1 MSKHNKTSKFIFDS
15 DKEFILETLEPRM
28 LLSADGLLPPDVLDS
43 IQEDTAIVEELV
55 ADESLLA
62 ATHFQ
67 LKEEDGQ
74 IQILD
79 TRDLSD
85 VPVIMPDAREQLIAE
100 HSLDAQPPET
110 QITEAQNPAQ
120 PLSEISHQ
128 QGIQIS
134 EIVLIDARVENVDQL
149 LTGLADNS
157 PSTDSSKLPADQPSV
172 GPQSSLTEDSSQV
185 PDRNSDWLVIDLS
198 VENTDRTP
206 SLEDGQ
212 RIAYIVDAQQDG
224 IDQISDILS
233 RYSDV
238 DSIHLFS
245 HASSGALLF
254 GAGRITTG
262 ILQQKS
268 EKIQNWGNAL
278 SENGD
283 ILLYGCNIAAGENG
297 EQLVNELA
305 RLTRADVAASNDETG
320 IQTSGGDWDLE
331 YRIGNIEQTLQAA
344 DYQDILVDTSVA
356 GVARVESSDFI
367 SGQDNYIEL
376 DKTITTLDL
385 SDLNS
390 SLTVSVLANGSIN
403 IDNAGK
409 TTKFMRTGNADLEN
423 LVLGAAQNTLIFN
436 DRASLSGELSISS
449 ANANTATLY
458 LQYQGSDGAGSYV
471 GMNTDTISLP
481 RIGTVSN
488 SIKNIIQQID
498 TGNSNDTFDGS
509 TAADIFNGGKGND
522 WLYGGAGNDSLNGG
536 DGDDFLRGNEG
547 ENSLTGGSGDDTYI
561 FDFNSTANDVVN
573 HVFENINAGNDTLDF
588 SRVESDLDFTIDQ
601 NGISATAS
609 TVLNSSVSAAD
620 RNLNGPVYLDI
631 PVSQIPIVNNAVLI
645 NADIQSSFYVDI
657 NGNNNPEKITVS
669 LSQNE
674 LDEEIAKLSQNT
686 PTGDIDG
693 LSFSAIAGQLW
704 LNYTGGDVAFWNT
717 DKNSAVS
724 NISNPERELKQGST
738 GSVNMLLAD
747 KIPFPESGTATATAK
762 EQTITIA
769 LGNYRN
775 LSGSINEAAL
785 VEVTLFKGDKTFTG
799 SAASIKNAWLK
810 DIDDAF
816 SAAISGSELL
826 LDDTQI
832 QQIAIDLWQQKLV
845 NEIQTIFS
853 VNNQPA
859 VNVQLVQNNSTTRLQ
874 LDIEDVSELAISNNS
889 FGEFTTN
896 RNFTLNS
903 VKNIEV
909 IKSQINDQ
917 VSSNYIVKNISQSL
931 AIINQSDEIKSHL
944 DFSAITDDLTYIIND
959 NGQLRVEPDGTDFI
973 ISAQGIADLTLGKGK
988 NTLIFSAQGQLP
1000 GIINTSDDLSATYVL
1015 KIASDFQADKIYIN
1029 NSSASATFSNKELA
1043 SKSLEFEGTGSA
1055 SPRFFDPVSFEEIL
1069 IETGFKGQAYIQDG
1083 TNTHSAVLT
1092 SGLGNDQIIVKGN
1105 QSSIINAGGG
1115 DDFILGNSAS
1125 NMLSGGSGNDRLIG
1139 GQDKDTLKG
1148 DAGNDILSGG
1158 KGDDILAGNTG
1169 NDRLNGGDGNDILS
1183 GGDGN
1188 DLYQFNGTW
1197 GQDVIIETKGQGDE
1211 DTIDFSRI
1219 TESMIH
1225 VISDNNYKAGT
1236 GTDNVLA
1243 KQNTLTG
1250 SKRSGGSVTADFDAN
1265 ANTVE
1270 VKDKRFN
1277 YIETIKASAAN
1288 NRFYFGNDWGPDAKW
1303 NAFAAQAV
1311 PFGNRI
1317 PFLNTDR
1324 TLTIDTR
1331 IVTQNGFDLLLDFR
1345 AVTDELKFTFS
1356 KEKDGSTSLTV
1367 VKPNSIELP
1376 LMQMDALAE
1385 VELNEIKFTHVDSNT
1400 TIYGGREKNTF
1411 ALDGDAEF
1419 AGTLIGGSG
1428 IRSSI
1433 LVDGVKGTI
1442 ENISSLLGGS
1452 LPDFFV
1458 SNTIDY
1464 TDTGISLRKVNLIS
1478 SSNGVEVASLDNS
1491 HETQTL
1497 TSTIGN
1503 SNFNLFYQGLKIGTF
1518 NADST
1523 AQTIKDAL
1531 TSELSGKTINVS
1543 KTTQN
1548 SEVKWQIVFDKTE
1561 FDDNKIAELTVRSS
1575 EYTQSLSGFSG
1586 KVMNIDNINYGAGAN
1601 LLIGSNIGIGKD
1613 TLDSVLNAKQNGT
1626 SMSQA
1631 AGELASSV
1639 WDNLAGG
1646 SLMGANTF
1654 NIGGNY
1660 IKKLLLGKTGISDK
1674 LEDSAFA
1681 SGMLEAML
1689 APWIDGTVSPGVNI
1703 LSGATGGDTYK
1714 FEGIWGAAAVLE
1726 LPDLKNGSGQALIP
1740 EGYDTFDFSAVNSDL
1755 TIEVIKLDS
1764 GNLLA
1769 WADKLDKIRVALAG
1783 KLGMSA
1789 SAIDIPDLSVGMNL
1803 VVATDTAL
1811 QDLLN
1816 GYTLDTVD
1824 FSQILPD
1831 WLSGNIAIGLDI
1843 ENIVTGAG
1851 NTTVKFVGD
1860 ASLQGTLTKGNG
1872 DLTLDYSEYS
1882 GTAKTEPDAGISF
1895 QMLPEVT
1902 IIPSFDLPGFTVS
1915 DITYPGIGFNFG
1927 QASAIEGNRLMGLTQ
1942 WTGFLEDWST
1952 QWQLSNDFLNLNI
1965 NSLDASDIAIT
1976 EFTSLTGSS
1985 QNDNFIGNDG
1995 NNTFDLS
2002 AGGYDI
2008 VNGGSQADNGYD
2020 SVKLAYS
2027 NQGVIAD
2034 LESGSVYNSDFTS
2047 LISPASINI
2056 TAEHS
2061 DNRIQNI
2068 ESNADLGVFTLSY
2081 NGTTSNPLAFNATA
2095 KQMQDELR
2103 RITGFEELKVYG
2115 SGTTIEPWQ
2124 VIFSD
2129 TAGDSYALLSAAAD
2143 NITLASTKNHGD
2155 ISFGLYQLDVSGLT
2169 NTAQLTD
2176 IEAVEGGQNNDLLFG
2191 SQVNNQFSFS
2201 SGWGQDI
2208 VINDPDAGNNV
2219 IQFLDLSDTEKNNLQ
2234 VSHYAGIDVYWLE
2247 DSKGDLNS
2255 VIALNTQGLAPDDK
2269 DNPDFNLASNWAVSA
2284 VGTSQQVLKN
2294 VIGKLQAE
2302 SMGSKTPAVITD
2314 SVISAV
2320 FDRAKAL
2327 WSEIDPNNNYND
2339 LSVVT
2344 KHLDGNQLAYLDTD
2358 SKTIYIDTTAAGHG
2372 WFVDINNPPTDDT
2385 IDMLT
2390 VLTHEI
2396 GHALGLE
2403 HSSSDESLMNSTL
2416 STGVRIVNI
2425 ADLLANAQ
2433 LSDSQKILNGL
2444 TELGSWSANLGKQIQ
2459 DELNRAGLPFVG
2471 NSISLPELDDLNTK
2485 VTDAV
2490 NSLKDKVKNYFDST
2504 ATPDIDQLQS
2514 ELHAKGINAVRSA
2527 ASSQA
2532 FTVQLDVSSFN
2543 DAVDLDFNNWSV
2555 DSLPVDLGF
2564 SVTGDPINISGGLLF
2579 NFDFGIDD
2587 NGNFFVA
2594 DPLLDLSLSV
2604 GDDLY
2609 QADVINGSGSGSG
2622 SYTVQGKISDVLKA
2636 GDSVQIVDDNADLV
2650 YTTINSISYDNS
2662 SGISTISFNEIPA
2675 GAEDGEIISFRKT
2688 LDMSLDMGIVG
2699 LSVENAYIDFD
2710 AGMSLGYQG
2719 RLDSSALKND
2729 NGSLAGLP
2737 QLDTRFEYDMQLPV
2751 QASGALAGIMEGK
2764 GLITAASD
2772 RLGDNLSFSQLVAAI
2787 PKSIEI
2793 AGLGDIFQIS
2803 TVSLDMLLDALQA
2816 ILDNLEN
2823 GGLDKN
2829 IPVLN
2834 VSANDILGDG
2844 TTDFVSAFNQA
2855 ITDARSAGTLDEV
2868 TNTINNQLGSF
2879 LGLAADS
2886 KPFSLSWQDSTLSAD
2901 FNLDWVLDEQWAM
2914 DIDLAQ
2920 YDTTGTLDQLNLSA
2934 STDALLNL
2942 DALASVNFGV
2952 GLDISDITD
2961 IKSYITDDT
2970 GIDMSLTAAAD
2981 DIDMLLG
2988 FDYDPLKIGVQV
3000 VDGQALI
3007 ELFLDVGLNDIE
3019 GDRYTI
3025 NNLSTNYIIVQAG
3038 GDVLID
3044 LPMYF
3049 PVKSMPLGGSEQDR
3063 DGDGIADNSLYMD
3076 MGLFFDEG
3084 DFDYSRPNI
3093 NLPDLSFDFNLFNT
3107 LYGLINNPG
3116 NVLYSLESLFDQIDK
3131 LAANIDKIK
3140 LPLIGGEAF
3149 DDLAEQLF
3157 ALRTT
3162 VLGEQDSN
3170 GKYISGIGQALE
3182 DADVQNESVMD
3193 IVRTALYEGLRTIN
3207 SDLFS
3212 FVVPELDEFG
3222 AYQYETNGQ
3231 LKTHLPANA
3240 DDIQLLLTDN
3250 GQFSFNLMFG
3260 GVLVDSDLP
3269 LDFSAGVP
3277 GFSLSSENAQLET
3290 DISYLMGLGF
3300 GFDALAESVF
3310 LDTSGITA
3318 SGEEISLDISAV
3330 LAQGS
3335 KFTGELGFLQMKMQD
3350 VSTDG
3355 SGLFGHLGI
3364 DLDAGGDGRW
3374 TIGETLDIAALAS
3387 LTAEADIKANVDTSI
3402 GDVLPEI
3409 ATTIRYDQILAD
3421 ISLSAAGNA
3430 FNFGLPTIV
3439 LEDVTLSM
3447 GNLVDKI
3454 LKPVVETIGE
3464 IVDPLTPLV
3473 DLLTMEIDIGVDKFQ
3488 LIDLAYLRLPFK
3500 VVDTAKKVLSI
3511 IKETTEFVKMVR
3523 GLSVDGGINFGD
3535 FTLSDSVLENEGEAG
3550 QVKANDVAGAQ
3561 PVTNSQDKASLNRLT
3576 SGPDQK
3582 GLKDKNGERNF
3593 KIPVLEDPASVL
3605 NLLLGKGDVD
3615 LFWYDLPDLQLDFN
3629 YSKSVP
3635 IFPGLNGIFGGNIG
3649 ASTNFDFAFDTRG
3662 LREWSDNDFAIDK
3675 SHQVFNGFYLDD
3687 HGFENSGT
3695 DLPEASVYA
3704 GISAGLSLG
3713 VAGLVEAGIE
3723 AGINADIDF
3732 DLNDKLTEANS
3743 AGELI
3748 GDGKLYGDEITDRL
3762 ADEWYCLFDTHGEL
3776 TAFVEAFLWVG
3787 VDVGFTEI
3795 TIFEERERFVDELLA
3810 EFNFECVK
3818 PAVDDIAELNNGTL
3832 NLRYEGGQGVSE
3844 AHKYRIEGVKV
3855 NSELTTVGLLKQ
3867 GFFDPDVYNSA
3878 ELGVLNNTLQALRD
3892 DPSASDAIIV
3902 STGVRVE
3909 VFDARNVNKIVTSG
3923 TAKADSYKLAG
3934 LDGLVTAIDLTTG
3947 DGEDYIRLNS
3957 GISGADPMT
3966 VKVSAG
3972 DGDDR
3977 IEMDSRSKAAFVLFG
3992 GSGNDTIKLIN
4003 DSDAYLSA
4011 EIHGGS
4017 GEDVLF
4023 GGVNND
4029 VIYGDADPDTIL
4041 GYDGDDTIYGGDEVV
4056 AYYTA
4061 VDGEQRPVIYYQA
4074 DGSPFSFY
4082 NDKGRPVDASGNA
4095 ITLTDSNHIIKAR
4108 LGDLVDAGQ
4117 GNDTIFGGKGVDQ
4130 LYGGAGNYSDTIYG
4144 QDGTDILKL
4153 AGSGTVYGGK
4163 DSDQIILTDPDALLT
4178 GSLTIDGEGGSNTLI
4193 AQLSGASQ
4201 NLFISGN
4208 SSLTYQDKGQSYE
4221 ALSIKAGSKTH
4232 NLLNVNRISIDAGDG
4247 ADKLNIASLLNTE
4260 VADVKIDL
4268 GSVQAREWQPA
4279 RNGDGEQLTVAI
4291 DYPLKDGQRLAA
4303 EGVFDFEQDGFYQ
4316 LELQPD
4322 GKYLYNADGSPEL
4335 TVLQNDIKTQIK
4347 QQLQTAQFLIPTG
4360 NNIKKYQLNGSAL
4373 LLSGT
4378 DQETYIKTRIES
4390 LDNINTVQ
4398 VTQVDG
4404 GYRVNIMDAETDA
4417 QGFYPVIELTT
4428 ISTRIQDNDW
4438 TVLRESD
4445 AAKGYGKLDFTTDN
4459 AQESIKFS
4467 MGDISFSMQINTMTT
4482 AGLQEQLAK
4491 VLGLTDVSVNQDNQ
4505 LWSIFYTG
4513 DKPQK
4518 LNVTTMQYQVDTYQG
4533 AQSMIVVEP
4542 NMDSFILQ
4550 HNGHSAL
4557 VNNAQ
4562 DDNQLFDNVQTALA
4576 ELSIDA
4582 NISLSATGNGN
4593 RILTLTINNAATDIS
4608 GLYKNIQ
4615 VNKQLSL
4622 QGQTV
4627 QAWSGSLK
4635 EDNTAGSTVV
4645 YAQKT
4650 AVLETLTDVLEQ
4662 RPVYEADENGNMQA
4676 TGESAWFK
4684 VGMITPDHYQDTLTI
4699 SGTVDNDQ
4707 FTLSHLRNDAG
4718 TPDDTSDDFNE
4729 WQTLSVKQTNEDGSK
4744 GVSFTVR
4751 GIDLSD
4757 ADPQNSAD
4765 IINIRADQG
4774 NDKIDASGIQER
4786 LVDKLTLDGGA
4797 GDDRIIGSRFAE
4809 TIDGGSGDD
4818 VITGDG
4824 GVDVFFDSSGYDT
4837 LIEQRDLNFELTDNR
4852 LRISGIIVSQDPVT
4866 GAETL
4871 TPIDEDEN
4879 IKHLFESVYLTGG
4892 SGNNLFRIHEFTETA
4907 VLDGSEGADTYIM
4920 QLSGIPDGQSVV
4932 SINDNGT
4939 GNQVDEVVIWGDEN
4953 NDFFQL
4959 DVDKQNNLGI
4969 VTRTLKENAGTLF
4982 DRVDLDELKK
4992 GGDQPEARASN
5003 SDLFQGIDDYQRVI
5017 YNTEIENLVLH
5028 GAEGN
5033 DMFVSDYTLSA
5044 MSIYGDE
5051 GNDDFIIGRVLK
5063 TIQTEI
5069 DGRTITVVDG
5079 ADGISDGVSYN
5090 TRIFGGTGND
5100 YFEVNHNT
5108 GILDLFGESGNDWF
5122 FLKTLLQKNG
5132 SEVSSTDEKAETINI
5147 SGSYDQAGKVRNE
5160 SDVLISYV
5168 NNNRVNISGGSGFDT
5183 LVLGGTA
5190 LSDTVYIYEAAGLFR
5205 LYIVSEDL
5213 GTGRI
5218 LEGLDNVENVAVLT
5232 GQGDDTVYLYGLP
5245 EDVSLTLNLG
5255 LGDDIVYVGGEEQ
5268 RFSVSYP
5275 ASSYT
5280 EVVEH
5285 SYYDLQIDPLN
5296 MPEFAYDPIVIKPQ
5310 NLGHLKANDR
5320 KLKDFYE
5327 YLFGGSI
5334 ADDTVISE
5342 EHKKL
5347 LTYNILNSMRL
5358 FARGMIQENEENH
5371 SQQWQLNNLYT
5382 AEDKVDSSGNQ
5393 AAINLYN
5400 NYFQNTVE
5408 PFYNVVDPYL
5418 PPSYQEFSWS
5428 VNWLNYVWRWTTPLD
5443 IKTDFYSRDAAT
5455 LLDGVKW
5462 SPEFLLNLAP
5472 PSFSGNDNGGFAHLQ
5487 KSFNHYLMNGIRAAL
5502 QGKALT
5508 VAGGYVPDMF
5518 INDVDQTSSRVDAAA
5533 FNFGPDSDK
5542 SYLNWID
5549 SLSDAQYNQKSWYKA
5564 IDLLFAINGEDDL
5577 REDAI
5582 VEHYAT
5588 RSATSKFAYRFE
5600 LPGLQSS
5607 ERIMPETHDL
5617 SAIAGFVEITDSVGG
5632 SDTLVINAQNDTAQT
5647 YELDQQFLLSG
5658 DYNYNPSVVSQLSET
5673 EQDVLIETLETINVT
5688 TNPGVLNK
5696 MLDNQVDNLEVT
5708 LQLERQVGNTFANID
5723 EVRNYLN
5730 NNNYKNNITLK
5741 VYQPE
5746 SINFASIKAEYKYS
5760 ADIYDTGSES
5770 YQLWDAFVQ
5779 AGGEK
5784 STPLNNPSGKKLR
5797 QIDVSYLKEGS
5808 LQSASIRLEDYKG
5821 QSALGDEEKIKA
5833 AAQQLLDSLNDGYYT
5848 LPFYGVDANGSK
5860 ILEAMAINRLSGMDS
5875 VEQYSLLE
5883 NGVYITPDNWSA
5895 YYQAI
5900 MGTGADIPQFNELSI
5915 DNLIRNGLNQV
5926 AVSDAQ
5932 LPIQEGLIFTTTKS
5946 GLPEEVYIQAV
5957 YNEMGIAEQY
5967 QLFTEYSKTVNVK
5980 SDFVTGRDND
5990 NYDYYDVI
5998 FGGTESGL
6006 WTKGIEKIEINTGS
6020 EDDLLTVKAP
6030 SMIKNV
6036 TVDTGAGTDN
6046 VNFDLS
6052 QLTDRSQVDFSTKS
6066 TSVSQL
6072 LDSQFTQYQITDS
6085 GTEQAVQNELHLEL
6099 LSHETLYVDTGSGD
6113 DIANI
6118 TATLAG
6124 TLVYLDTGNA
6134 DDSIYVSSQADRSA
6148 QNLISGSDARL
6159 LGGDLDGIEGGLFIN
6174 ASAGNNQLLISDLE
6188 ETNAESIIM
6197 RQDNK
6202 DILVQGLAP
6211 AEIRY
6216 RADQGNYTSGLGL
6229 AFGQNSDSA
6238 EINAIF
6244 NGAGTQTFIYAG
6256 RGDDQITTGNLSADL
6271 DALLTIEGEQGNDFI
6286 NAYRSSLGL
6295 TLRGN
6300 EDDDYILGGQNN
6312 DLIEAGQ
6319 GNNKII
6325 GNAGDDTIFSGDG
6338 TDQIIG
6344 DEGQINTDA
6353 SGQLTSLLAIKTSI
6367 AGNDVIITG
6376 SGNKQIIGGS
6386 GADTITT
6393 GSGVHE
6399 ILGDNGHLLYDTGL
6413 IQQLLASGNIGADD
6427 TIISSGGTAFVA
6439 GGTGSDQIQ
6448 TGAGNDV
6455 VLGDNGQLKFTNGQR
6470 VYAQTGPVREGGN
6483 DSIVS
6488 GAGDD
6493 WVLGGSGNDQIS
6505 AGAGGDA
6512 LIGDQGKIVFNGA
6525 HIQIQNNPSD
6535 TAGNDQI
6542 DGADGNDII
6551 LGGLGND
6558 SLIGGSG
6565 NDAIIGDLGYFEL
6578 DSTDSGIDNALLTQ
6592 AVTGSTVAGGNDTLR
6607 GNSGNDILLGGM
6619 GNDHLY
6625 GGTGNDALIGDQGLY
6640 KSDGF
6645 NRLYRT
6651 LDPFQGGADSLYTL
6665 DGGLNIVLGGAGND
6679 HMWINL
6685 ANDIAIGEYGLVRFA
6700 GDELVQLNKAA
6711 RGGID
6716 LIGSTLYDLISA
6728 TPLTGS
6734 AHAFGAQ
6741 GVIIRQRTG
6750 ADDSQPV
6757 AEESQ
6762 TLSQSLLI
6770 AQDDID
6776 AAEAFNRMLEREPAA
6791 ADEHECSDDDEQCV
6805 KDKQQELLQEK
6816 QQNNEPADE
6825 SPENNRPPL
6834 KDLNTAR
6841 IDDNRNSE
6849 HNSTD
6854 TAQLM
6859 GALFGFG
6866 SVARTVRTV
6875 TGKVARADLETL
6887 KQNQRKQK
6895 FQSWN

>member
-15 DKEFILETLEPRM
+15 DKEFVLETLEPRM

-43 IQEDTAIVEELV
+43 IQEDTTIVEELV

-62 ATHFQ
+62 STYFQ

-79 TRDLSD
+79 TQDLSD
-85 VPVIMPDAREQLIAE
+85 VPVITPDAREQLIEE
-100 HSLDAQPPET
+100 HSLDAQPSET
-110 QITEAQNPAQ
+110 QITEPQNPAQ
-120 PLSEISHQ
+120 PLSEVFNQ
-128 QGIQIS
+128 QRIQTS
-134 EIVLIDARVENVDQL
+134 EIIIIDARVENVDQL
-149 LTGLADNS
+149 LTGLTGNS
-157 PSTDSSKLPADQPSV
+157 PSTDSSTLSADKQSV
-172 GPQSSLTEDSSQV
+172 GPHLSLTEASPKNSQS
-185 PDRNSDWLVIDLS
+185 NSDWLIIDLS
-198 VENTDRTP
+198 IENTDITP

-254 GAGRITTG
+254 GAGRITSSV
-262 ILQQKS
+262 LQQESRKV
-268 EKIQNWGNAL
+268 QNWGNAL

-283 ILLYGCNIAAGENG
+283 ILLYGCSIAEGEKG
-297 EQLVNELA
+297 EQLVDELA
-305 RLTRADVAASNDETG
+305 ILTRADVAASNDETG
-320 IQTSGGDWDLE
+320 IQTLGGDWDLE
-331 YRIGNIEQTLQAA
+331 YRNGNIERTLQAA

-367 SGQDNYIEL
+367 SGQVNFIEL

-385 SDLNS
+385 SDLNT
-390 SLTVSVLANGSIN
+390 SLTISVLANGSIN
-403 IDNAGK
+403 VDNAGK
-409 TTKFMRTGNADLEN
+409 ITNFMRTGNGELEN

-449 ANANTATLY
+449 ANADTATLY
-458 LQYQGSDGAGSYV
+458 LQYEGSDGAGSYV
-471 GMNTDTISLP
+471 GMKTDKISLP
-481 RIGTVSN
+481 RIGSVGS

-498 TGNSNDTFDGS
+498 TGNSNDAFDGS
-509 TAADIFNGGKGND
+509 MAADIFNGGKGND

-561 FDFNSTANDVVN
+561 FDFNSSDNDVVN
-573 HVFENINAGNDTLDF
+573 NVFENINAGNDTLDF

-609 TVLNSSVSAAD
+609 TVLNSTVSAAD

-747 KIPFPESGTATATAK
+747 KIPFPDSGTAK

-845 NEIQTIFS
+845 NELQTTFII
-853 VNNQPA
+853 NNQSA
-859 VNVQLVQNNSTTRLQ
+859 VNVQLVKNNSTTRLQ
-874 LDIEDVSELAISNNS
+874 LDIEDVSELAISNNT

-896 RNFTLNS
+896 KNFTLNS
-903 VKNIEV
+903 VKNVEV

-1055 SPRFFDPVSFEEIL
+1055 SPRFSDPVSFEEIL

-1092 SGLGNDQIIVKGN
+1092 SGLGNDQIFVKGN
-1105 QSSIINAGGG
+1105 QTSIINAGGG
-1115 DDFILGNSAS
+1115 DDFILGNTAS
-1125 NMLSGGSGNDRLIG
+1125 NMLSGGSGNDRLVG
-1139 GQDKDTLKG
+1139 GQDNDTLKG

-1158 KGDDILAGNTG
+1158 DGDDILEGNAG
-1169 NDRLNGGDGNDILS
+1169 NDRLNGGVGNDILS

-1188 DLYQFNGTW
+1188 DLYQFNGAW
-1197 GQDVIIETKGQGDE
+1197 GQDVITETKGQGDE

-1219 TESMIH
+1219 AESMIH

-1270 VKDKRFN
+1270 VKDKQFN

-1288 NRFYFGNDWGPDAKW
+1288 NQFYFGNDWGPDAKW

-1324 TLTIDTR
+1324 TLTIDTK
-1331 IVTQNGFDLLLDFR
+1331 IVTENGFDLLLDFR

-1376 LMQMDALAE
+1376 LMQMDALAK
-1385 VELNEIKFTHVDSNT
+1385 VDLNKIKFTHVDSNT
-1400 TIYGGREKNTF
+1400 IIYGGREKNTF

-1681 SGMLEAML
+1681 SSMLEAML

-1769 WADKLDKIRVALAG
+1769 WADKLDKIRVALAD

-1789 SAIDIPDLSVGMNL
+1789 SAIDIPDLSVGMNI

-1860 ASLQGTLTKGNG
+1860 ASLQGTLTKGDG

-1942 WTGFLEDWST
+1942 WTGFLEDWSA

-1965 NSLDASDIAIT
+1965 NSLNASDIAIT
-1976 EFTSLTGSS
+1976 EFSSVIGSS
-1985 QNDNFIGNDG
+1985 QDDNFNGNEG
-1995 NNTFDLS
+1995 NNFFDLS

-2008 VNGGSQADNGYD
+2008 VNGGSQDDNGYD

-2027 NQGVIAD
+2027 NKGVIAD
-2034 LESGSVYNSDFTS
+2034 LESGSVYHSDFTS

-2056 TAEHS
+2056 TADNS

-2068 ESNADLGVFTLSY
+2068 ETNADLGVFTLSY
-2081 NGTTSNPLAFNATA
+2081 NGSISNPLAFNATA
-2095 KQMQDELR
+2095 KQVQDELR
-2103 RITGFEELKVYG
+2103 RITGFEGLKVYG

-2143 NITLASTKNHGD
+2143 NITLASTNNHGD

-2208 VINDPDAGNNV
+2208 VINNPDAGNNV

-2247 DSKGDLNS
+2247 DSNGDLNS
-2255 VIALNTQGLAPDDK
+2255 IIALNTQGLAPDDN

-2302 SMGSKTPAVITD
+2302 SAGSKTPAAITANE
-2314 SVISAV
+2314 ISAV
-2320 FDRAKAL
+2320 FDKAKAL
-2327 WSEIDPNNNYND
+2327 WAEIDPNNNFD
-2339 LSVVT
+2339 SLSVNIMN
-2344 KHLDGNQLAYLDTD
+2344 LDGNQLAYLDTTN
-2358 SKTIYIDTTAAGHG
+2358 KTIYIDTTAADHG

-2385 IDMLT
+2385 IDLLT

-2459 DELNRAGLPFVG
+2459 DELNRAGLPFIG
-2471 NSISLPELDDLNTK
+2471 TGFSLPGLDNLNTK

-2490 NSLKDKVKNYFDST
+2490 NTLQAEVKNYFDST

-2514 ELHAKGINAVRSA
+2514 ELQANGINAVRSA

-2543 DAVDLDFNNWSV
+2543 EAVDLDFNNWSV

-2564 SVTGDPINISGGLLF
+2564 SVTGDPITINAGLLF

-2604 GDDLY
+2604 GDNLY
-2609 QADVINGSGSGSG
+2609 QADVING

-2699 LSVENAYIDFD
+2699 LSVENGYIDFD

-2751 QASGALAGIMEGK
+2751 QASGALASVMEGK
-2764 GLITAASD
+2764 GLISADSD

-2988 FDYDPLKIGVQV
+2988 FDYDPLNIGVQV

-3019 GDRYTI
+3019 GERYTI
-3025 NNLSTNYIIVQAG
+3025 NNLSTDDIIVQAG

-3076 MGLFFDEG
+3076 MGLFFDKG

-3107 LYGLINNPG
+3107 LYGLINDPDT
-3116 NVLYSLESLFDQIDK
+3116 VLSSLESLFDQIDK

-3140 LPLIGGEAF
+3140 LPVIGGQAF
-3149 DDLAEQLF
+3149 DDLASELYN
-3157 ALRTT
+3157 LRTGI
-3162 VLGEQDSN
+3162 LGHLDVN
-3170 GKYISGIGQALE
+3170 NNYIDGIGKALS
-3182 DADVQNESVMD
+3182 DAAVVDNTVMD
-3193 IVRTALYEGLRTIN
+3193 IVRSSLYDGLKDIN
-3207 SDLFS
+3207 SSLFS

-3231 LKTHLPANA
+3231 LKTHLPANV

-3260 GVLVDSDLP
+3260 GVLVDSDMP

-3300 GFDALAESVF
+3300 GFDAQAGSVF

-3335 KFTGELGFLQMKMQD
+3335 VFTGELGFLQMTMED

-3421 ISLSAAGNA
+3421 ISLSAAGNE

-3454 LKPVVETIGE
+3454 LKPVVETIGD

-3500 VVDTAKKVLSI
+3500 VVDTAKKVLNI

-3675 SHQVFNGFYLDD
+3675 SYQVFNGFYLDD

-3723 AGINADIDF
+3723 AGINANIDF

-3787 VDVGFTEI
+3787 LDVGFTEI

-3818 PAVDDIAELNNGTL
+3818 PAVDDIAELNNGIL

-3923 TAKADSYKLAG
+3923 TAKADSYKLTG
-3934 LDGLVTAIDLTTG
+3934 LDGLVTDIDLTTG
-3947 DGEDYIRLNS
+3947 DGEDYIRLS
-3957 GISGADPMT
+3957 SGASSTTSMNVT
-3966 VKVSAG
+3966 VSAG
-3972 DGDDR
+3972 NADDR
-3977 IEMDSRSKAAFVLFG
+3977 IEMDSQSRAEFVLSG

-4003 DSDAYLSA
+4003 DSNAYLSA

-4061 VDGEQRPVIYYQA
+4061 VDGEQRPVIYYQV

-4082 NDKGRPVDASGNA
+4082 NEKGRPVDASGNA

-4153 AGSGTVYGGK
+4153 AGSGNIYGGK
-4163 DSDQIILTDPDALLT
+4163 DNDQIILTDPDALLN
-4178 GSLTIDGEGGSNTLI
+4178 GNLSIDGQEGNNTLV

-4360 NNIKKYQLNGSAL
+4360 NNIKEYQLNGSAL
-4373 LLSGT
+4373 VLPGT

-4398 VTQVDG
+4398 VSQVDG

-4467 MGDISFSMQINTMTT
+4467 MGAKSFSMQINTMTT
-4482 AGLQEQLAK
+4482 AGLQEKLAN

-4505 LWSIFYTG
+4505 LWSIYYTG

-4518 LNVTTMQYQVDTYQG
+4518 LNVTTTQYQVDTYQG

-4550 HNGHSAL
+4550 HNGYSAL
-4557 VNNAQ
+4557 VNNAL

-4593 RILTLTINNAATDIS
+4593 RILTLAINNAATDIS

-4622 QGQTV
+4622 QGQAV

-4684 VGMITPDHYQDTLTI
+4684 VDMITPDHYQDTLTI

-4824 GVDVFFDSSGYDT
+4824 GVDVFFDSSGYDA

-5358 FARGMIQENEENH
+5358 FARGMIQENEENN

-5400 NYFQNTVE
+5400 DYFQNTVE

-5428 VNWLNYVWRWTTPLD
+5428 VNWLNYIWRWTTPLD

-5455 LLDGVKW
+5455 LLDGAKW

-5549 SLSDAQYNQKSWYKA
+5549 SLGDAQYNQQSWYKA
-5564 IDLLFAINGEDDL
+5564 VDLLFAINGEDDL

-5588 RSATSKFAYRFE
+5588 RSATGKFAYRFE

-5647 YELDQQFLLSG
+5647 FELDQQFLLSG

-5688 TNPGVLNK
+5688 TNPGVLNQ

-5746 SINFASIKAEYKYS
+5746 SINFASIRAEYKYS

-5883 NGVYITPDNWSA
+5883 NGVYITQDNWSA

-5967 QLFTEYSKTVNVK
+5967 QLFTEYSKTVIVK

-6006 WTKGIEKIEINTGS
+6006 WTKGIENIEINTGS
-6020 EDDLLTVKAP
+6020 TDDQLTVKAP
-6030 SMIKNV
+6030 SMVKNV

-6046 VNFDLS
+6046 VNFDLTH
-6052 QLTDRSQVDFSTKS
+6052 LTDSSQVDFSTKS

-6099 LSHETLYVDTGSGD
+6099 LSHETLYVDTGTGD

-6197 RQDNK
+6197 RQDNN

-6211 AEIRY
+6211 ADIRY
-6216 RADQGNYTSGLGL
+6216 RAENGNYTSGLGFAL
-6229 AFGQNSDSA
+6229 GQNNDRV
-6238 EINAIF
+6238 EINDIF
-6244 NGAGTQTFIYAG
+6244 NGAGTHTFVYAG
-6256 RGDDQITTGNLSADL
+6256 AGDDQITVGELSPDL
-6271 DALLTIEGEQGNDFI
+6271 DASLTIEGEQGDDFI
-6286 NAYRSSLGL
+6286 NGYRSWLGL
-6295 TLRGN
+6295 ILRGN
-6300 EDDDYILGGQNN
+6300 EDNDYILGGQAD
-6312 DLIEAGQ
+6312 DLIDAGQ
-6319 GNNKII
+6319 GDNIVI
-6325 GNAGDDTIFSGDG
+6325 GNAGDDKIYSGDG
-6338 TDQIIG
+6338 IDQIIG
-6344 DEGQINTDA
+6344 DEGQTSGYPGDVNWVIN
-6353 SGQLTSLLAIKTSI
+6353 SI
-6367 AGNDVIITG
+6367 RPEFSGNDIIY
-6376 SGNKQIIGGS
+6376 SG
-6386 GADTITT
+6386 
-6393 GSGVHE
+6393 
-6399 ILGDNGHLLYDTGL
+6399 
-6413 IQQLLASGNIGADD
+6413 
-6427 TIISSGGTAFVA
+6427 
-6439 GGTGSDQIQ
+6439 
-6448 TGAGNDV
+6448 
-6455 VLGDNGQLKFTNGQR
+6455 
-6470 VYAQTGPVREGGN
+6470 GGN
-6483 DSIVS
+6483 D
-6488 GAGDD
+6488 
-6493 WVLGGSGNDQIS
+6493 WVIGGSGNDQIY
-6505 AGAGGDA
+6505 AGEGSDA
-6512 LIGDQGKIVFNGA
+6512 VIGDQGKMLFNGS
-6525 HIQIQNNPSD
+6525 QIIIANNIYD
-6535 TAGNDQI
+6535 TTGNDRIEGAAGNDL
-6542 DGADGNDII
+6542 I

-6558 SLIGGSG
+6558 TLSGGQG
-6565 NDAIIGDLGYFEL
+6565 DDAIIGDLGRFEL
-6578 DSTDSGIDNALLTQ
+6578 NSSDGSIENALLTR
-6592 AVTGSTVAGGNDTLR
+6592 AETGSIVSGGNDTLR
-6607 GNSGNDILLGGM
+6607 GDGGNDILFGGM
-6619 GNDHLY
+6619 ANDALY

-6640 KSDGF
+6640 ASDGF

-6651 LDPFQGGADSLYTL
+6651 LDPFQGGPDSLYTQG
-6665 DGGLNIVLGGAGND
+6665 GGLNIVLGGAGSD
-6679 HMWINL
+6679 DMWINL
-6685 ANDIAIGEYGLVRFA
+6685 VNDIAIGEYGLVRFA

-6716 LIGSTLYDLISA
+6716 LIGSTLYDLISSTA
-6728 TPLTGS
+6728 LSGS
-6734 AHAFGAQ
+6734 ARAFGAQ
-6741 GVIIRQRTG
+6741 GVITQEHTG
-6750 ADDSQPV
+6750 ADKAPV
-6757 AEESQ
+6757 IFDESQ
-6762 TLSQSLLI
+6762 ALTNSLLI
-6770 AQDDID
+6770 AQAQVDSV
-6776 AAEAFNRMLEREPAA
+6776 EAFNLLLEADPTA
-6791 ADEHECSDDDEQCV
+6791 ADGHECADDDMECV
-6805 KDKQQELLQEK
+6805 KDKEQEQNLQKEGK
-6816 QQNNEPADE
+6816 DNNKPVDSQAVPD
-6825 SPENNRPPL
+6825 
-6834 KDLNTAR
+6834 A
-6841 IDDNRNSE
+6841 E
-6849 HNSTD
+6849 HETHNVS
-6854 TAQLM
+6854 QLM

-6866 SVARTVRTV
+6866 AV
-6875 TGKVARADLETL
+6875 THAVQSPGIRVSRDDLDSL
-6887 KQNQRKQK
+6887 NRKQK
-6895 FQSWN
+6895 KQKFKSWN